1 MGMKSAP
8 QMPPPI
14 DNSMVEE
21 TKRKEASLAA
31 EKQKMMSAKKGG
43 LYGTVLTSGMGDT
56 DDVNTG
62 KTTLGGTLT

>member
-1 MGMKSAP
+1 MGMKSSP

-21 TKRKEASLAA
+21 TKKKEAALEA
-31 EKQKMMSAKKGG
+31 EKQKMLASKKGG
-43 LYGTVLTSGMGDT
+43 MYGTVLTSGMGDT
-56 DDVNTG
+56 EDVNTG